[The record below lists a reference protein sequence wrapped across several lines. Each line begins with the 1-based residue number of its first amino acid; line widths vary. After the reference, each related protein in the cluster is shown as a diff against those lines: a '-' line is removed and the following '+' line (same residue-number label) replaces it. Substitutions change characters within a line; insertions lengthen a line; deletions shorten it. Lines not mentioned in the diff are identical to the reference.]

1 MTISLSCLLISNF
14 CHKLQNTIQMMN
26 KLKTIQLYNF
36 DLLIKVISW
45 ADGSFKRGDFIWYKI
60 I

>member
-1 MTISLSCLLISNF
+1 
-14 CHKLQNTIQMMN
+14 MMN

-45 ADGSFKRGDFIWYKI
+45 AGGSFKRGDFIWYKI
-60 I
+60 IWPLLLIKLYNSK